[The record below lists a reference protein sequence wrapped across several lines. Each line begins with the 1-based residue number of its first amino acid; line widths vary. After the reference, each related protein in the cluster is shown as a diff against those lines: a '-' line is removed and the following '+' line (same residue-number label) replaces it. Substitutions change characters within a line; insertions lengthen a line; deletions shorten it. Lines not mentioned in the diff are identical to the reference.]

1 MALSQLVL
9 SCLVISLWVDREEC
23 GGMCYGRHY
32 DRSAILLCRQRYLA
46 DNLSLLS
53 HQQMSE

>member
-1 MALSQLVL
+1 
-9 SCLVISLWVDREEC
+9 
-23 GGMCYGRHY
+23 MCYGRHY
-32 DRSAILLCRQRYLA
+32 DRSALVLCRQRYLA